1 MERHDEYSYLGFIL
15 CAIKHMANGKHLA
28 AGKKGSTCHA
38 LHLPHLPNATW
49 QRQMYPWIWCTP
61 YVSCYPIWAVT
72 QFELLL
78 WAFWPSV
85 PKQVQKLNWCIGSFW
100 SSCCLSERAL
110 SSSRAY
116 SIRIFAFLVH
126 LCQEMCC
133 HNSRQP
139 AWQSDIEIA
148 TSFPLHDCND
158 SLCLTTCCIW
168 HNVSVI

>member
-1 MERHDEYSYLGFIL
+1 MMSTAILVSYFVPSNTWQ
-15 CAIKHMANGKHLA
+15 MANTWLLE
-28 AGKKGSTCHA
+28 KKAVHA
-38 LHLPHLPNATW
+38 MLCISLICLMPRGNDRCIHGYGA
-49 QRQMYPWIWCTP
+49 P

-85 PKQVQKLNWCIGSFW
+85 PQQVQKLNWCIGSFW

-126 LCQEMCC
+126 LCQGMCC